1 MLMQEDDAL
10 RHRYAA
16 AQYAREI
23 VAMLTCETP
32 ELLGQVSLDP

>member
-1 MLMQEDDAL
+1 MEEDDAS
-10 RHRYAA
+10 RQRYAA

-23 VAMLTCETP
+23 VAMLTCETS